1 VLTEPCEQ
9 SGCDVNGPSFKGI
22 YVRNLGEL
30 NRALDDHPYSDCL
43 VHQASTAYDHNR
55 NQNNECGL
63 HWPGPIQYISGAT
76 QRIAVDLLV
85 AAQPIF
91 VRCAGTASTCQ
102 SVRCGSVLILGGA
115 R

>member
-1 VLTEPCEQ
+1 MTRAACNGFITYVPIVLVE
-9 SGCDVNGPSFKGI
+9 
-22 YVRNLGEL
+22 VRI
-30 NRALDDHPYSDCL
+30 R
-43 VHQASTAYDHNR
+43 R
-55 NQNNECGL
+55 NNECGL
-63 HWPGPIQYISGAT
+63 HWPGPIHYISGAT